1 MKKIFGILLVLIIVL
16 TAFLGYRSYKRSPL
30 YSLKQAGIALKTGNT
45 EMAKKY
51 IDFGKIIN
59 GVFEEAISKDEEIKN
74 NPFAAGMVEMFRA
87 PMVAA
92 IQTAI
97 FNAIEEG
104 VKKAKEEDNS
114 AQSTST
120 TQRKNNLIKKVK
132 VVTKKKDFATV
143 QIIFS
148 GEENKKDMPLIVGM
162 QKIDN
167 YWQAVK
173 IMNFDEIKDADFWD
187 KM

>member
-1 MKKIFGILLVLIIVL
+1 MKKIFGVVLVLIIVL

-30 YSLKQAGIALKTGNT
+30 YSLKQAGIALKTGDT
-45 EMAKKY
+45 ETAKKY

-104 VKKAKEEDNS
+104 VKKAKEEENNN
-114 AQSTST
+114 AQSAPT

-162 QKIDN
+162 QKTDN

-187 KM
+187 